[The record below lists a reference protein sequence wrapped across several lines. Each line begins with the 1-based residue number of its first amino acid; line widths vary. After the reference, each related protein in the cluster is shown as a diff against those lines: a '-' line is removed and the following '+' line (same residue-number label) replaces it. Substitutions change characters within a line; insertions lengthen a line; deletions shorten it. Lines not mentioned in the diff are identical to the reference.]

1 MFKRLSSWLGS
12 GHERSV
18 RLKKHISASFLL
30 KSASIF
36 ISLLFF
42 PLLVDLLG
50 QEKFGIWLTLSSVIT
65 WFAFFDIGLGNGLR
79 NRLAEAMAKDDLSSA
94 KTYVS
99 TTYAL
104 LLGIA
109 LLVFVIFLG
118 VFPFVDWGGFFNTED
133 VAELGALVLV
143 VFSFFC
149 LQFVVKLI
157 TMLMMAEQRP
167 ALNSALNTL
176 ASALSLIVIY
186 TLYKTNRGSLV
197 EVAFAISG
205 INLLV
210 YIIASVLLFNGRYKN
225 FRPSFRFVDMAY
237 SKDLLGLGAQ
247 FFVLQGAA
255 LIVMATDNM
264 IITQVVGPE
273 EVPAYNAALKYF
285 SIVTMA
291 FTIITT
297 PFWSAFTEAWQKG
310 EKDWIKRTVR
320 KVQRLW
326 LLAALG
332 LVVMVLL
339 ADQFYYL
346 WLGERLTVP
355 FLVSLFMAC
364 WVLMATGTAIYSNF
378 LSGVGKVRISLY
390 HAIFVSI
397 VNIPLSILFAGPM
410 GMGSAG
416 VILATCLCVLP
427 RALLQPMQYRKL
439 MAGRAKGVWGK

>member
-1 MFKRLSSWLGS
+1 MLGWLNS
-12 GHERSV
+12 GHERSA

-30 KSASIF
+30 KGFSIV

-42 PLLVDLLG
+42 PLLLDLLG
-50 QEKFGIWLTLSSVIT
+50 ETKFGVWLTISSVIS

-79 NRLAEAMAKDDLSSA
+79 NKLAEAMAKDDMRAA
-94 KTYVS
+94 KAYVS

-104 LLGIA
+104 MLGIA
-109 LLVFVIFLG
+109 AGMFILFICI
-118 VFPFVDWGGFFNTED
+118 FPFINWQGAFNTNYIS
-133 VAELGALVLV
+133 ELSAVVFV

-167 ALNSALNTL
+167 ALNSALNTM
-176 ASALSLIVIY
+176 ASALSLVVVWL
-186 TLYKTNRGSLV
+186 LYKFGSD
-197 EVAFAISG
+197 
-205 INLLV
+205 NLLFVALTVSGLNLVV
-210 YIIASVLLFNGRYKN
+210 YAIASFVLFNGRYKAY
-225 FRPSFRFVDMAY
+225 RPAWRSVEWVR
-237 SKDLLGLGAQ
+237 SKDLLGLGAK

-297 PFWSAFTEAWQKG
+297 PFWSAFTDAWQKG
-310 EKDWIKRTVR
+310 EKEWIKKTVA
-320 KVQRLW
+320 KVQRFW
-326 LLAALG
+326 LATFMG
-332 LVVMVLL
+332 LVLMLIC
-339 ADQFYYL
+339 ADLFYGL
-346 WLGERLTVP
+346 WLGDRLEVP
-355 FLVSLFMAC
+355 FLVSLFMAL
-364 WVLMATGTAIYSNF
+364 WVMMATSTAIYSNF
-378 LSGVGKVRISLY
+378 VSGVGKIRISFF

-397 VNIPLSILFAGPM
+397 VNIPLSIYFAGHL

-427 RALLQPMQYRKL
+427 RALVQPLQYAKL
-439 MAGRAKGVWGK
+439 MRGNATGIWNR